1 MNTNFDDVEIEVTD
15 VPLGDRLLYPI
26 AAEVFGDRAKRIG
39 HSGST
44 LFDLVKG
51 VVVTRPAKSGRPR

>member
-1 MNTNFDDVEIEVTD
+1 MNTNIDDVEIDVTD
-15 VPLGDRLLYPI
+15 VPLGDRLLYHI
-26 AAEVFGDRAKRIG
+26 AAEVFGDRVKRIG

-51 VVVTRPAKSGRPR
+51 VVITRSAKRGCPR